1 MVMVV
6 GAESSHARNLPALL
20 ELLCGLGQGPAAEYV
35 AELLQA
41 RRGHPGPQ
49 NWGDFMGNMDDF
61 MAGKT
66 PLLQHSM
73 MFSMDFFGIYRGF
86 CKMLIRKN
94 HHVRNSG
101 CLAAVKNYHRDGF
114 NRTYKW
120 WWLGLGD
127 GLYILYIYIY
137 ILYIYIYTVRIY
149 IYIYIYIYTVR
160 IYIYIYIYVYMC
172 IYTVYIYIY
181 ILWPWV
187 NPTLITQNRQPLV
200 AWSLLDAMTHCQ
212 APLNMMRLP

>member
-101 CLAAVKNYHRDGF
+101 CLAAVKNYHMDGF

-120 WWLGLGD
+120 
-127 GLYILYIYIY
+127 
-137 ILYIYIYTVRIY
+137 
-149 IYIYIYIYTVR
+149 
-160 IYIYIYIYVYMC
+160 
-172 IYTVYIYIY
+172 
-181 ILWPWV
+181 
-187 NPTLITQNRQPLV
+187 
-200 AWSLLDAMTHCQ
+200 
-212 APLNMMRLP
+212 